1 MIGRMS
7 SWRRAGYDSARDSA
21 RIGTWGR
28 YGAAFGEAAAT
39 TTSVTPSLKTKQG
52 LSMLLVV
59 TSVNFE

>member
-39 TTSVTPSLKTKQG
+39 TSVTPSLKTKQG